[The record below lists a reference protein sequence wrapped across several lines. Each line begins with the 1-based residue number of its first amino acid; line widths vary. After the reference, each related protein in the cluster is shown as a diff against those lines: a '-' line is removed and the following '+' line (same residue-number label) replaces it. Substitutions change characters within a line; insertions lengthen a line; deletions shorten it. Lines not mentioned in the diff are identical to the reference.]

1 MLDPKNPTTADSA
14 IIIGAITV
22 VLVLA
27 WMVYDSVVITK
38 RKKQHNIFD
47 EKDIFN

>member
-1 MLDPKNPTTADSA
+1 MLDPTNPTHAFSA
-14 IIIGAITV
+14 VIIGAITV

-27 WMVYDSVVITK
+27 WMVYDSVVVTK

-47 EKDIFN
+47 EKDIY